1 MRKGVKYIVMSRKTK
16 RRNNKGRGSSSSNKS
31 SINSASLING
41 THSLVRSGKIHLSS
55 VSDNNSKSDTLGDT
69 IAVGGISLIVITA
82 VLLSL
87 RTQGF
92 LRHI

>member
-1 MRKGVKYIVMSRKTK
+1 MPRKTK
-16 RRNNKGRGSSSSNKS
+16 RRINKGKGSSSSSS

-41 THSLVRSGKIHLSS
+41 ATSLIQSGKVKISS
-55 VSDNNSKSDTLGDT
+55 VSDNNSKSDTLGNA
-69 IAVGGISLIVITA
+69 IAIGGISMIAIVA

>member
-1 MRKGVKYIVMSRKTK
+1 MPRKTK
-16 RRNNKGRGSSSSNKS
+16 RRINKGKGSSSTAT
-31 SINSASLING
+31 SIKANSLIDG
-41 THSLVRSGKIHLSS
+41 TRSLIRSGKIHLSS
-55 VSDNNSKSDTLGDT
+55 ASDNNSKSDTLGDA
-69 IAVGGISLIVITA
+69 IAIGGISLIAITA

>member
-1 MRKGVKYIVMSRKTK
+1 MPRKTK

-41 THSLVRSGKIHLSS
+41 TRSLVRSGKIKISS
-55 VSDNNSKSDTLGDT
+55 ASDNNSNKSDTLGDA
-69 IAVGGISLIVITA
+69 IAIGGISMIAIVA

-87 RTQGF
+87 RMQGF

>member
-1 MRKGVKYIVMSRKTK
+1 MPRKTK
-16 RRNNKGRGSSSSNKS
+16 RKNNKGKGSSSSAS
-31 SINSASLING
+31 SIKSNSLIDG
-41 THSLVRSGKIHLSS
+41 TRSLVRSGKIHLSS